1 MMSFAH
7 VLRRRRSAL
16 AATAL
21 AAALTAACATTA
33 PAPTAT
39 QAAAPVAAPQVR
51 LPPRPIGTF
60 APATE
65 VAPRERIRKTV
76 ELLGQGRRL
85 QARAEVAML
94 LSEQPASAT
103 ARSLLDQIDK
113 DPKALLGERN
123 YAYKV
128 RPGETLSLLADRFLG
143 DPLMFYALARYNGI
157 DVPDTSEVGRTLR
170 IPGTPKQAAP
180 SAPQTAQAA
189 KPAAVAAGADPARA
203 SGLRRTALE
212 AMNKGSIDQ
221 AVALLRQAQPLD
233 PANPAIRNDL
243 DRALRIQ
250 ASVRSR

>member
-1 MMSFAH
+1 MKLFAY
-7 VLRRRRSAL
+7 AL
-16 AATAL
+16 SRGSVVAAAAL

-33 PAPTAT
+33 PAPSAPV
-39 QAAAPVAAPQVR
+39 AAAPVAAPQVR
-51 LPPRPIGTF
+51 TPARRIGTLS
-60 APATE
+60 PAVE
-65 VAPRERIRKTV
+65 VAPRDRIRKTV
-76 ELLGQGRRL
+76 DLLGRGQRL
-85 QARAEVAML
+85 QARAEVALL

-113 DPKALLGERN
+113 DPKALLGERS
-123 YAYKV
+123 YVYKV

-157 DVPDTSEVGRTLR
+157 DVPDSSEVGRTLR
-170 IPGTPKQAAP
+170 IPGVPKVAVAP
-180 SAPQTAQAA
+180 APQTARAA
-189 KPAAVAAGADPARA
+189 RPATVAAGADPARA

-233 PANPAIRNDL
+233 PANPAIRTDL

-250 ASVRSR
+250 ASLRNR